1 MLQKFRTL
9 RVKSNTKSWF
19 DIDVLNAIQNYY
31 KHYKKLKQSGK
42 EIDKGNFKCAKLL
55 LEKVFYNKKKFY
67 FEEKIAENRNN
78 SKQLWWTLKSLGI
91 PSKGR
96 MQSKISL
103 KENGVVSLN
112 SQDNA
117 NTFCRF
123 FSKKGDS
130 LLQTLPHPKN

>member
-31 KHYKKLKQSGK
+31 KHYRKLKQSGK

-55 LEKVFYNKKKFY
+55 FEKVFYNKKKFY

-78 SKQLWWTLKSLGI
+78 SKQLWWTL
-91 PSKGR
+91 
-96 MQSKISL
+96 
-103 KENGVVSLN
+103 
-112 SQDNA
+112 
-117 NTFCRF
+117 
-123 FSKKGDS
+123 
-130 LLQTLPHPKN
+130 